1 LPSRSDALVSYGYLP
16 KNAATFNSL
25 LQFPSGSAAAAARVI
40 WWVNCAGCT
49 AAALVIWWVNCAGC
63 TAATLVIWWVN
74 CAGCTAATLVIWWVN
89 CGGGATQCQ
98 RDAKQNSEHTSLLFQ
113 VVMKS
118 LD

>member
-1 LPSRSDALVSYGYLP
+1 VVCLSRSDALVTYGYLA

-40 WWVNCAGCT
+40 WWVNRGGCTAAARVIWWVNCGGCT
-49 AAALVIWWVNCAGC
+49 AAALVIWWVNC
-63 TAATLVIWWVN
+63 
-74 CAGCTAATLVIWWVN
+74 
-89 CGGGATQCQ
+89 GGSATQCQ